1 MKISISRKVVCSRAG
16 GAQGLWG
23 SCPTSWNPRE
33 ASQQR
38 IYGKP
43 PNNGFWVRGRKR
55 HGEAAEDAG
64 LWVREGRANLE
75 DGPRLRHGYST
86 GSRHLVARRQRST
99 EPSAAARWRALLRA
113 GFVLV

>member
-38 IYGKP
+38 I
-43 PNNGFWVRGRKR
+43 FWVRGRKR

-99 EPSAAARWRALLRA
+99 EPSAAARWRALLRV

>member
-1 MKISISRKVVCSRAG
+1 MLACG
-16 GAQGLWG
+16 WCPGLMGKLSDLLEPTG
-23 SCPTSWNPRE
+23 SLPT
-33 ASQQR
+33 
-38 IYGKP
+38 
-43 PNNGFWVRGRKR
+43 NGFWVRGRKR

-113 GFVLV
+113 GFVLG

>member
-38 IYGKP
+38 TLGP
-43 PNNGFWVRGRKR
+43 RLQAAL
-55 HGEAAEDAG
+55 GEASATEDAG
-64 LWVREGRANLE
+64 LWVKEGRANLE

-99 EPSAAARWRALLRA
+99 EPSAAARWRALLRV